1 VSVTLR
7 FEGKEISAEAGQPL
21 AVALFVA
28 GERVLSRS
36 VKYHRPRGMFC
47 LTGHCGAC
55 LMRVDGR
62 PNQKAC
68 QVPCVDGLVA
78 ERQNAFPSAAFDVL
92 GITDF
97 VFARG
102 LDHNTM
108 FTSPQI
114 LHSVVQKV
122 VRHLAGLGT
131 LPDEASRY
139 GTPEVRH
146 LDAIVVGAG
155 PAGLA
160 AATALGRAG
169 RRTLVVDEQLRPGG
183 SYFAEPSDGAAQ
195 AARAVTTAEDAG
207 VELWSRATALG
218 WYPEDTAPGRAPGV
232 LVVGR
237 PDRLA
242 ILTADRYIYATGG
255 YDQNL
260 LFGDNDR
267 PGVLPARAAGR
278 LLSRDVL
285 VGERPIL
292 VGQGAYVEALANA
305 LTERGAKVERVDGHE
320 KRLVAARG
328 RSWLAG
334 SWVAG
339 AELNVAGQRQ
349 RVSGDAV
356 LVWCEP
362 TPASELPRQ
371 HGAAVELR
379 PEAGGF
385 VALADEHG
393 RAAPSV
399 WVCGDV
405 TGYLGPASAA
415 LAGKRVGE
423 AAA

>member
-1 VSVTLR
+1 MR
-7 FEGKEISAEAGQPL
+7 FEGKEIAAEEGQPL
-21 AVALFVA
+21 ATALFVA

-68 QVPCVDGLVA
+68 QVPCTEGLVV
-78 ERQNAFPSAAFDVL
+78 ERQTAFPSAAFDVL

-131 LPDEASRY
+131 LPDGAS
-139 GTPEVRH
+139 TFLAPEVLH
-146 LDAIVVGAG
+146 FDAIVVGGG

-160 AATALGRAG
+160 AATALGRRG
-169 RRTLVVDEQLRPGG
+169 RRTLVVDEQLTLGG
-183 SYFAEPSDGAAQ
+183 SYWADPTDGGGL
-195 AARAVTTAEDAG
+195 AARAVEEARRAG
-207 VELWSRATALG
+207 VELWSRATVLG
-218 WYPEDTAPGRAPGV
+218 WYAEDAVPGRPPGLL
-232 LVVGR
+232 LVSR

-242 ILTADRYIYATGG
+242 VLTAQRYIYATGG

-278 LLSRDVL
+278 LLSREVL
-285 VGERPIL
+285 IGKRPIL
-292 VGQGAYVEALANA
+292 VGDGAYVEALAAA
-305 LTERGAKVERVDGHE
+305 LAKKGASVERVDGHQL
-320 KRLVAARG
+320 RLVRARG

-339 AELNVAGQRQ
+339 ADVESDGVRRRLD
-349 RVSGDAV
+349 GDAV

-362 TPASELPRQ
+362 APASELPRQ
-371 HGAAVELR
+371 HGVAVELR

-385 VALADEHG
+385 VALADANG
-393 RAAPSV
+393 CAAPSV

-405 TGYLGPASAA
+405 CGYLGPTAA
-415 LAGKRVGE
+415 AAAGARVGE
-423 AAA
+423 AAS